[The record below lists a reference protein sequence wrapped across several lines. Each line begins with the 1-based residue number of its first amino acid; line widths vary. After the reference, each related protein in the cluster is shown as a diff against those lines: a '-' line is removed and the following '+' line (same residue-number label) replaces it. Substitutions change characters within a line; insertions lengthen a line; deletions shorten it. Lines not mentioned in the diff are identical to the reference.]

1 MKALQI
7 SRPRTF
13 DLVNAPVPRLDPNE
27 TDQIVVRT
35 AFVSICGS
43 DIPFFNGTNAR
54 VAYPLPPGAHV
65 HECVGEVVESSSPGF
80 QPGDF
85 VTAIPDHDA
94 GLAEHFLARGT
105 RAALLPQALHGQGEA
120 CIIQPLATVLNAV
133 DQLGD
138 VQGKS
143 IAVLGLGS
151 IGLMFCWLLGLRR
164 AGEVVGID
172 PLPQR
177 CAVAERMGATRTF
190 HRRAA
195 EVARS
200 RRQSGLEGL
209 EPEICIE
216 AVGHQTETV
225 NDCIE
230 LIRHQGEILAFGVPD
245 QAVYDL
251 EFEAFF
257 RKNARM
263 LAVVTP
269 PWADYLAKA
278 RDLFLAHRDELSA
291 LVTHRLPIHQAQQ
304 AFSFYERHEA
314 GIVKVIL
321 HAPFDSQDFGA

>member
-1 MKALQI
+1 MTELRAPDRKEDRASSGTSNRMRRATSTRDRWPNDEGAQI

-13 DLVNAPVPRLDPNE
+13 DLVDAPVPRLDPNE

-65 HECVGEVVESSSPGF
+65 HECVGEVVE
-80 QPGDF
+80 
-85 VTAIPDHDA
+85 I
-94 GLAEHFLARGT
+94 LLARLPAWGF
-105 RAALLPQALHGQGEA
+105 RHGHPRSRRRPGGALPRPRDCARALLPQALHGQGEA

-190 HRRAA
+190 HRRCRR
-195 EVARS
+195 RS
-200 RRQSGLEGL
+200 PDPGANPASRAWSPRSASKPSAIRPRRS
-209 EPEICIE
+209 
-216 AVGHQTETV
+216 TT
-225 NDCIE
+225 
-230 LIRHQGEILAFGVPD
+230 
-245 QAVYDL
+245 
-251 EFEAFF
+251 
-257 RKNARM
+257 
-263 LAVVTP
+263 
-269 PWADYLAKA
+269 
-278 RDLFLAHRDELSA
+278 A
-291 LVTHRLPIHQAQQ
+291 LN
-304 AFSFYERHEA
+304 
-314 GIVKVIL
+314 
-321 HAPFDSQDFGA
+321 